1 MGQFALGI
9 RSLLIKGAVFF
20 VMAALLAWTLGGA
33 LWPRTPQVAVGPVT
47 FAGGQYELQLSQSLV
62 SDCTGWQ
69 IVRTG
74 TAEPIAAGTAED
86 CVISVNGPNL
96 SDDVLQVEL
105 RCAGNR
111 LVRVRVDASGVAAVE
126 RLRVD
131 ATANPG

>member
-1 MGQFALGI
+1 
-9 RSLLIKGAVFF
+9 
-20 VMAALLAWTLGGA
+20 MAALLAWTLGGA